1 VGIIEVIAR
10 IVVSRLFGYAESDE
24 APVFVYVLAFQLLA
38 IVTVVSLA
46 GWSAFS
52 RPW

>member
-1 VGIIEVIAR
+1 VGIVEVIAR
-10 IVVSRLFGYAESDE
+10 IVVSKLFGYAESDE

-38 IVTVVSLA
+38 IVAIVCLA
-46 GWSAFS
+46 GWSAFA